1 MESVQLITT
10 CLQRYARIFVGR
22 SRVGSQLWACFF
34 FFLLEARS
42 VRWARRRV
50 SRRSERCWHGGRW
63 RGRLPLRD
71 GRGRGVSTVLT
82 LRVAGHVCQRW
93 QCDAV
98 VQKRASQ
105 VQRRV
110 RRHRAERQGS
120 ARASQAITTSRLL
133 TCNTDSCLP
142 SFNLNFMQLFF

>member
-22 SRVGSQLWACFF
+22 SRVGGQFWA
-34 FFLLEARS
+34 FFLLAARS

-133 TCNTDSCLP
+133 TCNTDSRAA
-142 SFNLNFMQLFF
+142 FVQLEFHAIIFFH